1 MSVVAGVLK
10 AAASAKMMTE
20 TRPAKKA
27 FPKIKRMLVV
37 RAVALFVLAAFAA
50 LIPASE
56 TPNAA
61 TSSSASTNTQSVT
74 EAPVSDPGVAP
85 QISEEA
91 ALDAYGKLPLSFNP
105 NEGQTDEAV
114 RSGRLA
120 APPS

>member
-50 LIPASE
+50 LIPASILL
-56 TPNAA
+56 TRQPPRQQVR
-61 TSSSASTNTQSVT
+61 T
-74 EAPVSDPGVAP
+74 
-85 QISEEA
+85 
-91 ALDAYGKLPLSFNP
+91 LS
-105 NEGQTDEAV
+105 
-114 RSGRLA
+114 R
-120 APPS
+120 